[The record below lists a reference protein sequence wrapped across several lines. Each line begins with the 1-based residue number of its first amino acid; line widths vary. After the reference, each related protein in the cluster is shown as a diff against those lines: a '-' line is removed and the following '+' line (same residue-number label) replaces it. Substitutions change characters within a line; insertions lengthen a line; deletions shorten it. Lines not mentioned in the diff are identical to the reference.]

1 MKKIIKI
8 LLILLGV
15 LVITGATLFFYVG
28 SFIKKTSV
36 VTTGEKISDYGK
48 EKEALLVIDL
58 QNDITLPD
66 GKIATNTLQSD
77 EAIENINRIINTKR
91 AETVYILHEF
101 KETNPIIKFITK
113 SALRHGENGSLM
125 DKRIKVEGNN
135 FFTKHISDSFSNKD
149 LNDFLVKNK
158 INHLYIAGADAEYCV
173 DKTIKGALNRNYKIS
188 VIKDAIV
195 TKTDEGRNNK
205 IQDFSCLGVEILS
218 TEEALKKLIKEQ

>member
-1 MKKIIKI
+1 MKKILKI
-8 LLILLGV
+8 FFILLGV
-15 LVITGATLFFYVG
+15 LVITGGALFLYVG
-28 SFIKKTSV
+28 NFLKKSGA
-36 VTTGEKISDYGK
+36 VTTGEIISDYGK

-66 GKIATNTLQSD
+66 GKIATNTVQSD
-77 EAIENINRIINTKR
+77 EAIENINRIISTRR

-113 SALRHGENGSLM
+113 GALRHGDDGSLM

-135 FFTKHISDSFSNKD
+135 FFIKHISDSFSNKD

-173 DKTIKGALNRNYKIS
+173 DKTIKGALNRKYKIS

>member
-1 MKKIIKI
+1 MKKILKI
-8 LLILLGV
+8 FFILLGV
-15 LVITGATLFFYVG
+15 LVISGAVLFLYVG
-28 SFIKKTSV
+28 SWIKKTSA
-36 VTTGEKISDYGK
+36 VTTGDKISDYGK

-66 GKIATNTLQSD
+66 GKIATNTAQSD
-77 EAIENINRIINTKR
+77 EAIENINRIISTKR

-101 KETNPIIKFITK
+101 ESDNPIIMFITK
-113 SALRHGENGSLM
+113 NALRHGEEGAKI
-125 DKRIKVEGNN
+125 DKRIKIEGNN

-173 DKTIKGALNRNYKIS
+173 DKTIKGALNRKYKIS
-188 VIKDAIV
+188 VIKDAVV

-205 IQDFSCLGVEILS
+205 ILDFSCLGVEILT

>member
-1 MKKIIKI
+1 MKKILKI
-8 LLILLGV
+8 FFILLGV
-15 LVITGATLFFYVG
+15 LVITGGALFLYVG
-28 SFIKKTSV
+28 NYLKKSGA
-36 VTTGEKISDYGK
+36 VTTGETISDYGK

-66 GKIATNTLQSD
+66 GKIATNTVQSD
-77 EAIENINRIINTKR
+77 EAIENINRIISTRR

-113 SALRHGENGSLM
+113 GALRHGDDGSLM

-135 FFTKHISDSFSNKD
+135 FFIKHISDSFSNKD

-173 DKTIKGALNRNYKIS
+173 DKTIKGALNRKYKIS

>member
-1 MKKIIKI
+1 MKKLIKI
-8 LLILLGV
+8 LLILIGV
-15 LVITGATLFFYVG
+15 LVVSGAVLFLYVG
-28 SFIKKTSV
+28 SVMKKASV
-36 VTTGEKISDYGK
+36 VTTGEKIQDYGK

-66 GKIATNTLQSD
+66 GKIATNTVQSD
-77 EAIENINRIINTKR
+77 EAIENINRIISTNR

-113 SALRHGENGSLM
+113 GALRHGEDGALM

-135 FFTKHISDSFSNKD
+135 FFIKHISDSFSNKE

-173 DKTIKGALNRNYKIS
+173 DKTIKGALNRKYKIS

>member
-1 MKKIIKI
+1 MKKIIKV
-8 LLILLGV
+8 LLILIGV
-15 LVITGATLFFYVG
+15 LIVSGAVLFLYVG
-28 SFIKKTSV
+28 SVMKKASV
-36 VTTGEKISDYGK
+36 VTTGEKIQDYGK

-66 GKIATNTLQSD
+66 GKIATNTVQSD
-77 EAIENINRIINTKR
+77 EAIENINRIISTRR

-113 SALRHGENGSLM
+113 GALRHGEDGALM

-135 FFTKHISDSFSNKD
+135 FFIKHISDSFSNKD
-149 LNDFLVKNK
+149 LNAFLVKNK

-173 DKTIKGALNRNYKIS
+173 DKTIKGALNRKYKIS
-188 VIKDAIV
+188 VIKDSIV

>member
-8 LLILLGV
+8 LLILIGV
-15 LVITGATLFFYVG
+15 LVVSGAVLFLYVG
-28 SFIKKTSV
+28 SVMKKASV
-36 VTTGEKISDYGK
+36 VTTGEKIQDYGK

-58 QNDITLPD
+58 QNDITQPD
-66 GKIATNTLQSD
+66 GKLATNTAQSD
-77 EAIENINRIINTKR
+77 EAIENINRIISTKR

-101 KETNPIIKFITK
+101 ESNNPIIKFFTK
-113 SALRHGENGSLM
+113 GALRHGDEGTSI
-125 DKRIKVEGNN
+125 DKRIIIEGNN
-135 FFTKHISDSFSNKD
+135 FFIKHISDSFSNKD
-149 LNDFLVKNK
+149 LNDYLVKNK
-158 INHLYIAGADAEYCV
+158 INHLYITGADAEYCV
-173 DKTIKGALNRNYKIS
+173 DKTIKGALNRKYKIS

>member
-1 MKKIIKI
+1 MKKIIKV
-8 LLILLGV
+8 LLILIGV
-15 LVITGATLFFYVG
+15 LIVSGAVLFLYVG
-28 SFIKKTSV
+28 SVMKKASV
-36 VTTGEKISDYGK
+36 VTTGEKIQDYGK

-66 GKIATNTLQSD
+66 GKIATNTVQSD
-77 EAIENINRIINTKR
+77 EAIENINRIISTRR

-113 SALRHGENGSLM
+113 GALRHGEDGALM

-135 FFTKHISDSFSNKD
+135 FFIKHISDSFSNKE

-173 DKTIKGALNRNYKIS
+173 DKTIKGALNRKYKIS

>member
-1 MKKIIKI
+1 MKKIIKV
-8 LLILLGV
+8 LLILIGV
-15 LVITGATLFFYVG
+15 LFVSGAVLFLYVG
-28 SFIKKTSV
+28 SFLKKSGA
-36 VTTGEKISDYGK
+36 VTTGEIISDYGK

-58 QNDITLPD
+58 QNDITLPE
-66 GKIATNTLQSD
+66 GKIATNTVQSD
-77 EAIENINRIINTKR
+77 EAIENINRIINTNR

-113 SALRHGENGSLM
+113 GALRHGEDGALM

-135 FFTKHISDSFSNKD
+135 FFIKHISDSFSNKE

-173 DKTIKGALNRNYKIS
+173 DKTIKGALNRKYKIS

>member
-1 MKKIIKI
+1 MKKILKI
-8 LLILLGV
+8 FFILLGV
-15 LVITGATLFFYVG
+15 LVITGGALFLYVG
-28 SFIKKTSV
+28 NYLKKSGA
-36 VTTGEKISDYGK
+36 VTTGEKIQDYGK

-66 GKIATNTLQSD
+66 GKIATNTVQSD
-77 EAIENINRIINTKR
+77 EAIENINRIISTRR

-113 SALRHGENGSLM
+113 GALRHGDDGSLM

-135 FFTKHISDSFSNKD
+135 FFIKHISDSFSNKD

-173 DKTIKGALNRNYKIS
+173 DKTIKGALNRKYKIS

>member
-1 MKKIIKI
+1 MKKILKI
-8 LLILLGV
+8 FFILLGV
-15 LVITGATLFFYVG
+15 LVITGGALFLYVG
-28 SFIKKTSV
+28 NFLKKSGA
-36 VTTGEKISDYGK
+36 VTTGEIISDYGK

-66 GKIATNTLQSD
+66 GKIATNTVQSD
-77 EAIENINRIINTKR
+77 EAIENINRIISTRR

-113 SALRHGENGSLM
+113 GALRHGDDGSLM

-135 FFTKHISDSFSNKD
+135 FFIKHISDSFSNKE

-173 DKTIKGALNRNYKIS
+173 DKTIKGALNRKYKIS

>member
-1 MKKIIKI
+1 MKKIVKI
-8 LLILLGV
+8 FFILLGV
-15 LVITGATLFFYVG
+15 LIITGGALFLYVG
-28 SFIKKTSV
+28 SFIKKAGA
-36 VTTGEKISDYGK
+36 VTTGELISDYGK

-58 QNDITLPD
+58 QNDITLPE
-66 GKIATNTLQSD
+66 GKIATNTVQSD
-77 EAIENINRIINTKR
+77 EAIENINRIISTNR

-101 KETNPIIKFITK
+101 QETNPIIKFFTK
-113 SALRHGENGSLM
+113 GALRHGEDGASM

-135 FFTKHISDSFSNKD
+135 FFIKHISDSFSNKE

-173 DKTIKGALNRNYKIS
+173 DKTIKGALNRKYKVS

>member
-1 MKKIIKI
+1 MKKIIKV
-8 LLILLGV
+8 LLILIGV
-15 LVITGATLFFYVG
+15 LIVSGAVLFLYVG
-28 SFIKKTSV
+28 SVMKKASV
-36 VTTGEKISDYGK
+36 VTTGEKIQDYGK

-66 GKIATNTLQSD
+66 GKIATNTVQSD
-77 EAIENINRIINTKR
+77 EAIENINRIISTRR

-113 SALRHGENGSLM
+113 GALRHGDDGSLM

-135 FFTKHISDSFSNKD
+135 FFIKHISDSFSNKE

-173 DKTIKGALNRNYKIS
+173 DKTIKGALNRKYKVS

-218 TEEALKKLIKEQ
+218 TEDALKKLIKEQ